1 MLKTPNKKGKMMKNS
16 LVEIGDVRYS
26 KLTHTLTF
34 TVACGPETI
43 RLVEDIANRG
53 DMTPE
58 QTAGEV
64 KKILHSAIYLNY
76 HRGGRRIRYDD

>member
-1 MLKTPNKKGKMMKNS
+1 MLKIMKKEKTMKDC
-16 LVEIGDVRYS
+16 LVDIGDVRYS

-43 RLVEDIANRG
+43 RLVEDIAHRN

-58 QTAGEV
+58 ETATEIQ
-64 KKILHSAIYLNY
+64 KILHTAIYLNY
-76 HRGGRRIRYDD
+76 HRGGRRMKYD